1 MKKFKTLVVMDAA
14 SELAETSPK
23 IRERLQKLADKV
35 QIHREILQK
44 PEEIRRR
51 IGQAEAILLGW
62 TQISKEVIR
71 SSPNLRYIG
80 VIATGF
86 NMVNLEAARQKKI
99 VVTNVPSYSTHT
111 VAEFLFGQLIT
122 FLRRSIPAER
132 SLQEGRWD
140 RMAFMGEELEGKTL
154 GLVGLGQI
162 GQRVAKI
169 AQVFGMK
176 VIYWNRHR
184 KPVWEKRG
192 VCYRSFPKLLRES
205 DVVSL
210 HVVLNQE
217 TVGMI
222 GVRELALM
230 KREGVLI
237 NFARGPIVQKGPLI
251 RALNQGKLGGAL
263 IDVYDREPV
272 DPKDP
277 LLKAKNLFLS
287 PHIAWLTR
295 QSNERMFSINI
306 GNAEAFLRGI
316 PQNVV
321 S

>member
-1 MKKFKTLVVMDAA
+1 MKKFKTVVVMDAA

-35 QIHREILQK
+35 YIYKEILRD
-44 PEEIRRR
+44 PEKIRRR
-51 IGQAEAILLGW
+51 VGQAEAILLGW
-62 TQISKEVIR
+62 TPISKEVILA
-71 SSPNLRYIG
+71 SPNLRYIG

-86 NMVNLEAARQKKI
+86 DMVDLEAARQKKVI
-99 VVTNVPSYSTHT
+99 VTHVPAYSTHT

-132 SLQEGRWD
+132 SLHEGRWD

-162 GQRVAKI
+162 GQRVARI

-176 VIYWNRHR
+176 VTYWNRHR

-192 VCYRSFPKLLRES
+192 VRYCSFPKLLRES

-210 HVVLNQE
+210 HVALNQE
-217 TVGMI
+217 TRGMI
-222 GVRELALM
+222 GPRELAMM

-237 NFARGPIVQKGPLI
+237 NFARGPIVQKEPLI
-251 RALNQGKLGGAL
+251 RALNKGKLGGAL

-306 GNAEAFLRGI
+306 GNAEAFLKGKPR
-316 PQNVV
+316 NVV
-321 S
+321 G